1 MEWPLLA
8 DVPPDDLRHV
18 LSVARRRTF
27 RKGEVVFHRGD
38 PADALHLITRG
49 RFAARAATLV
59 GDNVLLSVMGP
70 GDAFGELALVGASG
84 IRSATVAAL
93 ETGETLSIT
102 RPDFAAL
109 LERHPRVQAVLT
121 GLLAEQVARI
131 SERLIE
137 ALSVDAER
145 RVLRRLLELSD
156 VYGGQGD
163 QAVIPL
169 TQEELAGLAGTSRE
183 TVNRVLRE
191 EARRGTVTLGRGR
204 TVVVD
209 RQELS
214 RRARPAAL

>member
-1 MEWPLLA
+1 MEWRLLA
-8 DVPPDDLRHV
+8 DVPPDELRDV
-18 LSVARRRTF
+18 LSIARRRTF

-38 PADALHLITRG
+38 PAEALHLITKG
-49 RFAARAATLV
+49 RFAARAATPL
-59 GDNVLLSVMGP
+59 GDNVLLSVMGS
-70 GDAFGELALVGASG
+70 GDAFGELALVGTSG
-84 IRSATVAAL
+84 TRSATVAAL

-102 RPDFAAL
+102 RSDFAAL
-109 LERHPRVQAVLT
+109 LDRHPRVHTVLT
-121 GLLAEQVARI
+121 GLLAEQVRRV

-156 VYGGQGD
+156 LYGGPGED
-163 QAVIPL
+163 AVIPL

-191 EARRGTVTLGRGR
+191 EAGRGTVTLGRGR

-209 RQELS
+209 RDALS